1 MKKLTSL
8 QILMLMNLA
17 LGSSH
22 MYGEHPSNMDDL
34 NEAIQLELKFAQDET
49 IEVLND
55 LAASQPMVIEHII
68 QDEADLEATFNSI
81 RAFINKKN
89 KEIEK
94 LLKEKVVAEAEVA
107 KLAVELA
114 DAQAMLEKAI
124 AKQRAKHKHNH
135 KYEQAIKDALMKAEQ
150 GVKAL
155 NKKAVNFFSNTG
167 KAISKGAKNIKKS
180 KASKAVVKASSQ
192 ASEAIEY
199 QAANAARY
207 IPGVQNQVAK
217 NLAEKRNI
225 STEEA
230 NNIINAAFAS
240 DQMNDEAMNDQA
252 MMENNMND
260 QADAIV
266 DQMDDQAIIADDS
279 SQPSDEVVVQATK
292 QKKKKSKK

>member
-114 DAQAMLEKAI
+114 DAQAMLEK
-124 AKQRAKHKHNH
+124 
-135 KYEQAIKDALMKAEQ
+135 AIKDALMKAEQ